1 MITPYTIRTRRR
13 ELGLT
18 QIEVAVAVGVS
29 VGGYRLWEA
38 GGMKPTPENEDKLRQ
53 VLKLGRGDDDSGHD
67 TKARS

>member
-1 MITPYTIRTRRR
+1 MIAPYTLRTRRQ

-38 GGMKPTPENEDKLRQ
+38 GGMKPTPDNEAKLRE
-53 VLKLGRGDDDSGHD
+53 VLKLGRGEDDRRQNEAPG
-67 TKARS
+67 A